1 MVKYVVLALVFLG
14 TAASIP
20 IGFAIWPP
28 AAGTP
33 PGQLLPF
40 FMIVSLF
47 EGAAFALGVAFLVF
61 GGRVLGAAGRWT
73 WLTSAS
79 YVGIAWLLM
88 SWWPHDGL
96 HRSGFGRTFAGLAT
110 IDMAFHTTVILATAA
125 VTVFFIRA
133 IRSSAA
139 TVVCQPVK
147 EPTIPAA

>member
-33 PGQLLPF
+33 PSQVLPF

-61 GGRVLGAAGRWT
+61 GGRVLGAGERWT
-73 WLTSAS
+73 WLTSAT
-79 YVGIAWLLM
+79 YVGIGWLLM

-96 HRSGFGRTFAGLAT
+96 HRSGFGRTFVGLAT
-110 IDMAFHTTVILATAA
+110 IDVAFHTTVILATAA

-133 IRSSAA
+133 IRSSDAA
-139 TVVCQPVK
+139 TVSRP
-147 EPTIPAA
+147 EAESTIPAI